1 MGLLSSAFA
10 KGFAKGL
17 GEEVLDWQKKAQDNE
32 DLYNE
37 NLTKAK
43 RRVNEITTELGKKYD
58 DTVSLVNRYG
68 GGAFGNYLVQNYS
81 FDQLSEFNSY
91 APSAQEAQMKEI
103 KSVFDKLADKSQ
115 FTNAEFT
122 ETAKQK
128 LDKQVEA
135 TRTSTITEIAGEEP
149 VAPTGK
155 IGQILTGGIRAGAEK
170 EREKIMGGFAEPVTT
185 TEYAPVDRDFKTS
198 TGLTL
203 KQKASN
209 VDYFYN
215 TLQTEELNPAGQP
228 TGNFIPQAG
237 QEPFVNMIKEQAN
250 DLINNGF
257 KGSQEE
263 AIAEVIEKNNNP
275 DYDLPLMTQ
284 ATVDSPISL
293 GLQQAYDKAKMA
305 NQKDDMVIAIEEL
318 RNVGLEDIANKL
330 QQDYDNYIKTTT
342 DDVVQVQSAEIT
354 DVPSTTTERVGKV
367 VKTVTQDYV
376 SPEQKL
382 KNSQTPVTEEF
393 IQQVMNK
400 NNTSRNGAIDIL
412 KLYGYTQFPKK
423 EIKKPPFLNKG

>member
-1 MGLLSSAFA
+1 MGILSSAFA

-135 TRTSTITEIAGEEP
+135 TRTSTIAEIAGEEP

-185 TEYAPVDRDFKTS
+185 AEYAPVDRDFKTS

>member
-1 MGLLSSAFA
+1 MGLLSSSFA
-10 KGFAKGL
+10 KGFVKGL
-17 GEEVLDWQKKAQDNE
+17 GEEVVDWQEEAQAKEN
-32 DLYNE
+32 LYNE

-58 DTVSLVNRYG
+58 DSVSLVNRYG

-115 FTNAEFT
+115 FTDAEFT

-128 LDKQVEA
+128 LDKQVQA
-135 TRTSTITEIAGEEP
+135 TRTSTISEIAGEAP
-149 VAPTGK
+149 VAPKGK
-155 IGQILTGGIRAGAEK
+155 IGQVLTGGIRAGAEA
-170 EREKIMGGFAEPVTT
+170 ERERIMGGFAEPVTT
-185 TEYAPVDRDFKTS
+185 VEYAPVDRDFKTS

-203 KQKASN
+203 TQKSSN

-228 TGNFIPQAG
+228 TGNFIPQPG

-284 ATVDSPISL
+284 ATVDSPISV
-293 GLQQAYDKAKMA
+293 GLQQAYDKAKIA
-305 NQKDDMVIAIEEL
+305 NNKEDMSTAIEEL
-318 RNVGLEDIANKL
+318 RNVGLEDIANNL
-330 QQDYDNYIKTTT
+330 QQDYDNYIKTVT
-342 DDVVQVQSAEIT
+342 DDVVQVKSAEVI
-354 DVPSTTTERVGKV
+354 DIPSTTTERVGKV
-367 VKTVTQDYV
+367 VKTVTEDYV